1 MLFYCY
7 YRIDEIFTWLLEVAD
22 DSKELSD
29 GGKIVWSVTYIY
41 DNPRESSLELTPDDN
56 KKRIIAKL
64 EVNKDDI
71 QAVLPMAK
79 VCSLIF
85 ILIWILSTFCILN
98 ESYTLIQYESSEIYN
113 GG

>member
-1 MLFYCY
+1 MN
-7 YRIDEIFTWLLEVAD
+7 EVFTWLLEVAD
-22 DSKELSD
+22 DTKDLIE

-41 DNPRESSLELTPDDN
+41 DNPKDSLAELSPEDN

-79 VCSLIF
+79 VCTMPSLGMLKQF
-85 ILIWILSTFCILN
+85 KN
-98 ESYTLIQYESSEIYN
+98 
-113 GG
+113 

>member
-79 VCSLIF
+79 VCSFKKKTKHINMDF
-85 ILIWILSTFCILN
+85 VHILHSK
-98 ESYTLIQYESSEIYN
+98 
-113 GG
+113 